1 MNKLTKIS
9 AITVIAATTLFAG
22 TQASARWGD
31 PSANCMRG
39 AGPDSTMQ
47 MPQRGKRQKPPMRD
61 LDLTAEQ
68 AKTLVA
74 ARLIMHGNVRLKAGQ
89 VTTNDE
95 ENYLVDIVTIDNS
108 LVSQVEVDRN
118 KGLPRGPFRGAM

>member
-1 MNKLTKIS
+1 
-9 AITVIAATTLFAG
+9 
-22 TQASARWGD
+22 
-31 PSANCMRG
+31 
-39 AGPDSTMQ
+39 
-47 MPQRGKRQKPPMRD
+47 
-61 LDLTAEQ
+61 LTAEQ

-118 KGLPRGPFRGAM
+118 KGLPRGPFRGAL